1 MDNTPLVPTTLQRTK
16 TIRPWQ
22 LPSVPDEM
30 PDNISTVAVDGAVN
44 GDHMTTAIDGE
55 QHADTESP
63 KRKGCCSLFGEDE
76 SPPNPKK
83 GTFGPTDL
91 GLQDTS
97 SDAPNPLVLT
107 SPDGAP
113 DSAPASNM
121 SKPDA
126 AETLSASQPVQA
138 TGSCMHFPSSVFFE
152 LMTTC
157 VNRDIVLVH
166 DYGHEK
172 DDEEGTAADL
182 GCDPD
187 NPDKTIVFGTVA
199 NIEREYQKTM
209 LLDIMKSVACHHRV
223 TVRRTMLDITT
234 YETTLVTVEPE
245 HEPVLTKQSPYAP
258 SAEVA
263 RIVAIMAP
271 IDSLETPLAHTLG
284 RLGVG
289 AANTVTVIQ
298 GAANEFNSTEG
309 TECTVK
315 VADDLCAAG
324 KGGLIVAASKYTKL
338 APPDG
343 YIEALMNIIPGVL
356 DRATIPFILK
366 QLSDRVDPTKTFAPN
381 LIIRPSKDMNA
392 TEPILG
398 LDAEA
403 TGTAILHALRANI
416 DAPGHFGTNVK
427 GPFLLA
433 TANLSDEEL
442 AAHLDTAGANAR
454 LYCGRFV
461 PVNDPTKITWVGRN
475 PGTMCEAELAAR
487 IAIVAAAMCFRTVDH
502 ETADVHSI
510 TQTLELWAQ
519 HLPSGVPCGVSS
531 EWIPHPDN
539 PLRLSHEQFPAVVID
554 KSKQCEFGEKLT
566 AEYAKRRDESVTLA
580 FASIY
585 DAAVLQLVNEA
596 TNALTPATFQTLVTK
611 VDTSGYTTIEASNRF
626 LCDLT
631 GGTDPTKNATGM
643 KDEVIDESVP
653 PVAMASVVDDA
664 EVMSDTSATGLAL
677 SGMPHHLMEAREE
690 NQ

>member
-1 MDNTPLVPTTLQRTK
+1 MDNTPLVPTLQRTR
-16 TIRPWQ
+16 TIRPHYT
-22 LPSVPDEM
+22 PASDADDAP
-30 PDNISTVAVDGAVN
+30 N
-44 GDHMTTAIDGE
+44 GEQIMATATDGE
-55 QHADTESP
+55 QHADPESP
-63 KRKGCCSLFGEDE
+63 KRSRCCSLFAEDE

-91 GLQDTS
+91 GLQETA
-97 SDAPNPLVLT
+97 SDAPNFLVLAN
-107 SPDGAP
+107 PDGASN
-113 DSAPASNM
+113 SAPASNM
-121 SKPDA
+121 SKPGSA
-126 AETLSASQPVQA
+126 QTLSASQPVQA
-138 TGSCMHFPSSVFFE
+138 TGSCIHFPSSVFFE

-199 NIEREYQKTM
+199 NIEREYQQMM

-245 HEPVLTKQSPYAP
+245 HEPVLTNQSPYAP
-258 SAEVA
+258 RAEVA

-271 IDSLETPLAHTLG
+271 IDSLKAPLAHTLG

-289 AANTVTVIQ
+289 AANAVTVIQ
-298 GAANEFNSTEG
+298 GAANEFNSTES
-309 TECTVK
+309 TECMAK

-324 KGGLIVAASKYTKL
+324 KGGLIVAASKHTKL

-343 YIEALMNIIPGVL
+343 YIKALMNIIPCVL
-356 DRATIPFILK
+356 ERATIPFVLK
-366 QLSDRVDPTKTFAPN
+366 QLSDRVDPTKSFAPN
-381 LIIRPSKDMNA
+381 LIIRPSRDMIFP

-398 LDAEA
+398 LPADA
-403 TGTAILHALRANI
+403 TGATLLAAMRANI
-416 DAPGHFGTNVK
+416 DSPGHFGTNVK

-433 TANLSDEEL
+433 TANLSDDEL
-442 AAHLDTAGANAR
+442 AAHLDTAAANAR
-454 LYCGRFV
+454 LYCGRFI
-461 PVNDPTKITWVGRN
+461 PVDDPTKITWVGRN
-475 PGTMCEAELAAR
+475 PGTMCEAELVVR

-519 HLPSGVPCGVSS
+519 HLPSGVPCGVAT
-531 EWIPHPDN
+531 EWIPQPDN
-539 PLRLSHEQFPAVVID
+539 PLRLSHEQFPAIVID

-566 AEYAKRRDESVTLA
+566 VEYAKRGDESVTLA

-585 DAAVLQLVNEA
+585 DAAVLQVVNEA
-596 TNALTPATFQTLVTK
+596 TVALNPAAFQTLVTK
-611 VDTSGYTTIEASNRF
+611 VDTGWYTTTEASERF

-631 GGTDPTKNATGM
+631 GGTDPTEDVAAMVDGVV
-643 KDEVIDESVP
+643 DEGVP
-653 PVAMASVVDDA
+653 PAAIAPVVDDA

-677 SGMPHHLMEAREE
+677 SGMPHHLMEGREE